1 MKGKENLVCKLN
13 KSIYGLKQASRAW
26 NHKIDQVLITLKFMR
41 LQTDSCIYIHR
52 AGDLILI
59 VALYVDDLLLL
70 SNSLGKLNSLKKE
83 LAKQFEMKDLGEARF
98 ILGIQI
104 ERDRKARRLS
114 LSQQAY
120 IEKIVERYRMSDSK
134 PMATPLNPAVKLRKK
149 TSVDHDSTDKD
160 SKDLGLPYQ
169 SAVGALM
176 YAMLGTR
183 PDIAYAVTTL
193 SQFNNNPTPEHWTA
207 VMRVLRHLNGTKDYK
222 LEYSGGTNIGDEIL
236 FGYCDADWASNVD
249 DRRSV
254 TGYVFMLACG
264 AISWQTKKQPTVA
277 LSSVEAEYMAATQ
290 ATKEAIWFRQF
301 FKELGMIK
309 VVPSPTIILSDS
321 QGSIALTKNPE
332 YHSRT
337 KHIDIQHY
345 FLRDHVL
352 QNTINFKF
360 ISTASMVADI
370 LTNSLA
376 KTKHQEMAK
385 LMGVKSSMSGSVE
398 SH

>member
-1 MKGKENLVCKLN
+1 
-13 KSIYGLKQASRAW
+13 
-26 NHKIDQVLITLKFMR
+26 
-41 LQTDSCIYIHR
+41 
-52 AGDLILI
+52 
-59 VALYVDDLLLL
+59 
-70 SNSLGKLNSLKKE
+70 
-83 LAKQFEMKDLGEARF
+83 
-98 ILGIQI
+98 
-104 ERDRKARRLS
+104 
-114 LSQQAY
+114 
-120 IEKIVERYRMSDSK
+120 
-134 PMATPLNPAVKLRKK
+134 
-149 TSVDHDSTDKD
+149 
-160 SKDLGLPYQ
+160 
-169 SAVGALM
+169 
-176 YAMLGTR
+176 
-183 PDIAYAVTTL
+183 
-193 SQFNNNPTPEHWTA
+193 
-207 VMRVLRHLNGTKDYK
+207 MRVLRHLNGTKDYK

-352 QNTINFKF
+352 QNTVNFKF

-370 LTNSLA
+370 LTKSLA